1 MSRLRRAWRRPQAL
15 ERFQM
20 DNCAVDTPCSAD
32 ALAGHSG
39 HSPTVRLCV
48 VYLAPSG
55 SWCPA
60 SRVSAAE
67 ASAGVCPLRQ
77 DRGPARRSV
86 PTRKHCEFILGI
98 GGRSGKA
105 GRVERGGE
113 ALTFDICICHLRHLL
128 RKHYFH
134 IIVYVCQ
141 GSFDIC
147 LCIKITL
154 IAIAH
159 YHS

>member
-1 MSRLRRAWRRPQAL
+1 MSFMRRAWRGPYAL
-15 ERFQM
+15 EELQM

-32 ALAGHSG
+32 ALASHSG

-77 DRGPARRSV
+77 DRGPARTSM
-86 PTRKHCEFILGI
+86 PTRKHCEFILGV
-98 GGRSGKA
+98 GGGSG
-105 GRVERGGE
+105 GIRFTPFRNRGDS
-113 ALTFDICICHLRHLL
+113 LC
-128 RKHYFH
+128 
-134 IIVYVCQ
+134 VCNMGLPRWLPMGQ
-141 GSFDIC
+141 
-147 LCIKITL
+147 L
-154 IAIAH
+154 
-159 YHS
+159 